1 MRRCDGLILSVLA
14 ATETIIHFYIVHFH
28 ELRAKPSVPLR
39 HPRTRACC
47 GVQTEIASDIAEGF
61 NQGA

>member
-1 MRRCDGLILSVLA
+1 M
-14 ATETIIHFYIVHFH
+14 ETIIHFYIVHFH

-39 HPRTRACC
+39 HFRTRASC